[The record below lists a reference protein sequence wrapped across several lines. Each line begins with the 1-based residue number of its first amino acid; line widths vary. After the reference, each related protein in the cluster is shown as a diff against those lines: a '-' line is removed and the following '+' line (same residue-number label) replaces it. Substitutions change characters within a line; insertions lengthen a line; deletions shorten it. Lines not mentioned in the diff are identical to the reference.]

1 MISGEI
7 EVNHFAFFRLI
18 LEAKDYDDPLVKL
31 TFCLYYT
38 QLSFFGI
45 QSKATCYVVLNDTSN
60 KHTINGFKNKLV
72 FKLNITHL
80 KFKRLVHVF
89 TDQGRRSLL
98 QQHFYRCRKIPL
110 LAAVNKVLDRFD
122 KPSIKYFTWLDI
134 RTDIE
139 ELYYRCGFF

>member
-45 QSKATCYVVLNDTSN
+45 QSEATCYVVLNDTSN

-72 FKLNITHL
+72 FKLNIAHL

-98 QQHFYRCRKIPL
+98 
-110 LAAVNKVLDRFD
+110 
-122 KPSIKYFTWLDI
+122 
-134 RTDIE
+134 
-139 ELYYRCGFF
+139 